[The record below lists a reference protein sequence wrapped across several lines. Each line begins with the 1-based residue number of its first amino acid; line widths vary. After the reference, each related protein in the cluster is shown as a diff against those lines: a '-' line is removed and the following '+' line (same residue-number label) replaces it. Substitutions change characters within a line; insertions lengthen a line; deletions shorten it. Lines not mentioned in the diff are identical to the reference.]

1 MNRLA
6 IVLSTFVLAT
16 APAFAAPQTPAPAP
30 APVPAGSYTFD
41 KAHTSLVFR
50 VNHIG
55 FSNYTA
61 QFTGIDGTL
70 QFDPNKP
77 EKSSITATINP
88 RSLLVNAP
96 PAGFLDSLL
105 GKDWL
110 DAAAFPQITFRSTK
124 VERKG
129 RNAARITGELSLHG
143 VKHPIV
149 LEATYNGGYAGHPMD
164 PHARIG
170 FSVHGSFKRSDFGIA
185 YGIPAPGT
193 TMGVSDAVEV
203 TIETELNG
211 PPLAPAAK

>member
-6 IVLSTFVLAT
+6 TVLSTFVLAT

-30 APVPAGSYTFD
+30 VPAGSYTFD

-50 VNHIG
+50 LNHIG

-61 QFTGIDGTL
+61 QFASIDGTL
-70 QFDPNKP
+70 RFDPNNP
-77 EKSSITATINP
+77 ESSSITATIDP
-88 RSLLVNAP
+88 RSLTLVAP
-96 PAGFLDSLL
+96 PKGFRESLL

-110 DAAAFPQITFRSTK
+110 NAVAFPKITFRSTK
-124 VERKG
+124 VERTG
-129 RNAARITGELSLHG
+129 DHSARISGELSLHG
-143 VKHPIV
+143 LSKPIV

-170 FSVHGSFKRSDFGIA
+170 FSVHGSFKRSDFGIV

-203 TIETELNG
+203 TIETELSG

>member
-1 MNRLA
+1 MNRFATVLT
-6 IVLSTFVLAT
+6 VLSLAA
-16 APAFAAPQTPAPAP
+16 APAFAAPQLAASAPP
-30 APVPAGSYTFD
+30 PVPAGDYTMD

-61 QFTGIDGTL
+61 LFNTVDAKL
-70 QFDPNKP
+70 HFDPNKP
-77 EKSSITATINP
+77 ENSSITATVEP
-88 RSLLVNAP
+88 RSLQVFAP

-110 DAAAFPQITFRSTK
+110 NVAVFPQISFRSTK
-124 VERKG
+124 VERTGK
-129 RNAARITGELSLHG
+129 NSARISGELSLHG

-149 LEATYNGGYAGHPMD
+149 LDAKYNGGYAGHPLD

-170 FSVHGSFKRSDFGIA
+170 FSVHSTFKRSDFGMA

-203 TIETELNG
+203 TIETEFNG